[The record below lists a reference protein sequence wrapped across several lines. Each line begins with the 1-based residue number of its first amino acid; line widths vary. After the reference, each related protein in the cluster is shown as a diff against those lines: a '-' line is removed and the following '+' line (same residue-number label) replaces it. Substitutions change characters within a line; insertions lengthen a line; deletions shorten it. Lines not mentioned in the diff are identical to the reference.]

1 MEDLKNKLFTKL
13 KEAFI
18 EKKKMTEFFQQNS
31 KDPDTIEKELKIKL
45 GAVTL
50 KSVYIEAQ
58 ILTLCNVLYE
68 DLSVDLES
76 ELSKEDY
83 FTFYVLKNHAAYDLK
98 VENDKLKIN
107 PEFEDFISNLK
118 NQIKNGN
125 K

>member
-1 MEDLKNKLFTKL
+1 MEDIKNKLFTKL

-68 DLSVDLES
+68 DLSVDLEA

-98 VENDKLKIN
+98 VENDKLKVN

>member
-1 MEDLKNKLFTKL
+1 MEDIKNKLFTKL

-68 DLSVDLES
+68 DLSVDLEA

-98 VENDKLKIN
+98 VEGDKLKVN
-107 PEFEDFISNLK
+107 PEFEEFISNLK

>member
-18 EKKKMTEFFQQNS
+18 EKKKLTEFFQQNS

-98 VENDKLKIN
+98 VENDKLKVN

>member
-31 KDPDTIEKELKIKL
+31 KDPDSIEKELKIKL

>member
-18 EKKKMTEFFQQNS
+18 EKKKLTEFFHQNS
-31 KDPDTIEKELKIKL
+31 SDPDSIEKELKIKL